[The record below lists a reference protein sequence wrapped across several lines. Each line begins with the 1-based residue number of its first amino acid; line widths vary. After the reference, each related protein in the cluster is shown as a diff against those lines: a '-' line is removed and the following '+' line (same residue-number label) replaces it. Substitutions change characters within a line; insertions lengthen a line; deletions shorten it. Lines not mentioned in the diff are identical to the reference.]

1 MIPSNILETLFIKIV
16 IRGAFAETTNT
27 ADFIIC
33 FLARAKV
40 MSKQKEILSE
50 PPAAEEGPTAADEPH
65 EPRPAP
71 RAARA
76 ARRRTAAFYLT
87 STYKCLRSIY

>member
-50 PPAAEEGPTAADEPH
+50 P
-65 EPRPAP
+65 
-71 RAARA
+71 
-76 ARRRTAAFYLT
+76 
-87 STYKCLRSIY
+87 